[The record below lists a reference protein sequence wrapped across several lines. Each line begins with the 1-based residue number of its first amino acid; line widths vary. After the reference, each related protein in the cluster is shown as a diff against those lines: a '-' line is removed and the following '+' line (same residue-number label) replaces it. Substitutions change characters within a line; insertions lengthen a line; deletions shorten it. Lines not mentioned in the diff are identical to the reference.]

1 MLHLSCTE
9 RNHSVMS
16 ISKSQ
21 IILTKHALSRGKQR
35 FVTQERIEQ
44 TLINPDKQFDLE
56 EGKTKFIRT
65 INGRHFQVIGSYLP
79 KENKWLVISAW
90 VRGEEDR
97 QSLLESILLGIGK
110 LILWPFK
117 KVFSLLFQRS

>member
-1 MLHLSCTE
+1 
-9 RNHSVMS
+9 MS

-35 FVTQERIEQ
+35 YVSQERIEQ
-44 TLINPDKQFDLE
+44 ALTNPDKTINLE
-56 EGKTKFIRT
+56 DNKTKFVRV
-65 INGRHFQVIGSYLP
+65 INERQFQVVATYLP

-97 QSLLESILLGIGK
+97 QSLLESILLSIGK

-117 KVFSLLFQRS
+117 KLFSLLFRRS